1 MRASFRQVAAR
12 RRAAR
17 NYTTSI
23 ASRLFYSASS
33 SADGGSDGSSSEA
46 REGELKKALDGAL
59 GSLAAL
65 SKIYYEREARWKDEM
80 RRLGNDREH
89 VEMLL
94 KQAIGVAG
102 YDGAVT
108 GAGAG
113 SASGV
118 SLDGDGSSVGDRGG
132 SGGSDAVGRAL

>member
-1 MRASFRQVAAR
+1 V
-12 RRAAR
+12 
-17 NYTTSI
+17 
-23 ASRLFYSASS
+23 
-33 SADGGSDGSSSEA
+33 
-46 REGELKKALDGAL
+46 REGDLRKALDGAL

-94 KQAIGVAG
+94 SQAIGF
-102 YDGAVT
+102 DGAVT

-118 SLDGDGSSVGDRGG
+118 SLDGDGSSVGGGG